1 MAMVVSLRSKGL
13 FGAGRAIGTSR
24 AKERTMPPAPVCNVA
39 DEADCIRCSDMRP
52 SCPSMPLAFAGAGVE
67 AAVLSVRGSKESCH
81 HLESLGFVEGA
92 RIKVVCE
99 AAGNLIVEV
108 KGSQVAL
115 DRRAAMK
122 VSVGV

>member
-1 MAMVVSLRSKGL
+1 MSIAASLRSKGL
-13 FGAGRAIGTSR
+13 FGAGKTFETARLRG
-24 AKERTMPPAPVCNVA
+24 RTTPSAPVCNAA
-39 DEADCIRCSDMRP
+39 DEADCICRTDMQP
-52 SCPSMPLAFAGAGVE
+52 SCPAMPLAFAGAGVE

-81 HLESLGFVEGA
+81 HLENLGFVEGA
-92 RIKVVCE
+92 RVKVVCE

-115 DRRAAMK
+115 DRQAAMK